1 MIRKLYRCLVWLHP
15 VAFRMRFE
23 DEMLY
28 IFDEAGDA
36 WGMSSLLSD
45 ASVSLVR
52 QWLLRSGLWRWVVA
66 AIVGIIPL
74 IIAFGSFLP
83 WNRPM
88 GR

>member
-1 MIRKLYRCLVWLHP
+1 
-15 VAFRMRFE
+15 MRFE

-36 WGMSSLLSD
+36 WGMASLFSD

-66 AIVGIIPL
+66 AIAGIIPL

-83 WNRPM
+83 WNRPI